1 MIYNNIISRQNIS
14 LPLRIILILLNH
26 ITELVL
32 YNLHSTTQSL
42 IISAFAQNIITI
54 QNLIANAMSQINIS
68 FDFWSSDDCL
78 SLLGIWTSFLDRKKQ
93 PTQNYLYE
101 TSIAI

>member
-1 MIYNNIISRQNIS
+1 MIYNNIILRQNIS

-26 ITELVL
+26 ITEDVL

-42 IISAFAQNIITI
+42 IISVFAQNIITI
-54 QNLIANAMSQINIS
+54 QNLIANAMNQINIS

-78 SLLGIWTSFLDRKKQ
+78 SLLRIWTSFLDRKKQ

-101 TSIAI
+101 TSIAT